1 MSGNLLGSGPA
12 VYLDDGTLEA
22 LGLDPWT
29 DCGWVGEH
37 LAEFARRLRARRD
50 EARVAAERAL
60 LERHRRS
67 HLEPW
72 MAALVERE
80 LESDVVHC
88 AVMRVLPLV
97 ERTELD
103 PSGRLSFVCD

>member
-1 MSGNLLGSGPA
+1 MSGNLIGSGPS

-29 DCGWVGEH
+29 DRGWVGEH
-37 LAEFARRLRARRD
+37 LDNFARWLRERRD
-50 EARVAAERAL
+50 EARVAAEQAL
-60 LERHRRS
+60 LESHRRT

-72 MAALVERE
+72 MAPLVERK
-80 LESDVVHC
+80 LEAEPVHR

-97 ERTELD
+97 ESTELD
-103 PSGRLSFVCD
+103 PAGRLLFVCD